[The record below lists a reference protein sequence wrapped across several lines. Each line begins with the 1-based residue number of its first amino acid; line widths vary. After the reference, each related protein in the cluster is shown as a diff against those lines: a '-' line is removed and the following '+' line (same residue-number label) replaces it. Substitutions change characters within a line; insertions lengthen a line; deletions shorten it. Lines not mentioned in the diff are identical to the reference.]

1 MPNDSRIRLVKIGAL
16 PITLFLT
23 GCASDPGSND
33 VQLSEFSGTVDTSAG
48 ASSPRTVY
56 APVNSPKQEPETLV
70 IRPLETTGHAGEPI
84 IQEQQASEASA
95 AVYDAKIG
103 DINGRPIIASRFLED
118 LMPRLRAEAAKFEPD
133 QRREWRQEA
142 SQIIK
147 RKLEG
152 MIRDEVLYREGRAR
166 IPEITPQGLAMFV
179 ERIRENIIR
188 NESGSYTK
196 AEQRIL
202 EEENVTMDEFLASL
216 EKQVVIKEILD
227 IAAEDYAPV
236 SWLDI
241 QNEYNRRYEYF
252 NPNPKAFFRIIT
264 TQDSET
270 ADTVTKR
277 LEAGDSFSDLASDP
291 NLNTYA
297 VDRGG
302 IFKIE
307 GTEFEGE
314 FTNARLIAIDDLNNA
329 LVTLDEGEW
338 AGPIARTGDRQ
349 SFVYLEQIQQVSYSL
364 ENEEVQL
371 RIEQHLKDARSNEAL
386 DRFVKRLRERA
397 NLGKDRA
404 DEMAIELLRVAE
416 TRVYG
421 DVAFSASN

>member
-1 MPNDSRIRLVKIGAL
+1 MPNDSRIRLVAIGAL
-16 PITLFLT
+16 PISLFLAC
-23 GCASDPGSND
+23 CASDSGSSD
-33 VQLSEFSGTVDTSAG
+33 VQLSEFSGSVDTSAG

-56 APVNSPKQEPETLV
+56 APVNSPKREPETLV
-70 IRPLETTGHAGEPI
+70 IRPLETTGHAGEPA
-84 IQEQQASEASA
+84 IQEQSTSEANA

-118 LMPRLRAEAAKFEPD
+118 LMPRLRAEAAKLEPD

-142 SQIIK
+142 FQIIA
-147 RKLEG
+147 RKLDG

-188 NESGSYTK
+188 RESGSYTQ

-241 QNEYNRRYEYF
+241 QNEYNRRYDTF
-252 NPNPKAFFRIIT
+252 NPNPRAYFRIIT
-264 TQDSET
+264 TRDSSTAET
-270 ADTVTKR
+270 VKQR
-277 LEAGDSFSDLASDP
+277 LDSGDSFGELASDS

-302 IFKIE
+302 IFKEE

-314 FTNARLIAIDDLNNA
+314 FTEARLIAIDDLNSA
-329 LVTLDEGEW
+329 LVTLNEGEW
-338 AGPIARTGDRQ
+338 AGPIARSGDRQ
-349 SFVYLEQIQQVSYSL
+349 SFVYLERVQQQSFSL
-364 ENEEVQL
+364 EDENVQL
-371 RIEQHLKDARSNEAL
+371 SIEQYLKKTRSDEAL
-386 DRFVKRLRERA
+386 ERFVNRLRERA
-397 NLGKDRA
+397 NLGQSRA
-404 DEMAIELLRVAE
+404 NEMVIELLRVAE

-421 DVAFSASN
+421 DVTLNTTN

>member
-1 MPNDSRIRLVKIGAL
+1 MPNDSRIRLVKIGAF
-16 PITLFLT
+16 PMTLLLAS
-23 GCASDPGSND
+23 CASDPGSSD

-84 IQEQQASEASA
+84 TQEQPASEASA

-118 LMPRLRAEAAKFEPD
+118 LMPRLRAEAAKLEPD

-142 SQIIK
+142 FQIIA
-147 RKLEG
+147 RKLDG

-241 QNEYNRRYEYF
+241 QNEYNRRYEFF

-264 TQDSET
+264 TQDSNT
-270 ADTVTKR
+270 AESVSQR
-277 LEAGDSFSDLASDP
+277 LEAGDSFSDLASDS

-302 IFKIE
+302 LFKEE
-307 GTEFEGE
+307 GTEFDGQLAD
-314 FTNARLIAIDDLNNA
+314 ARLIAIDDLNSA
-329 LVTLDEGEW
+329 LVTLNEGEW
-338 AGPIARTGDRQ
+338 AGPIARSGNRQ
-349 SFVYLEQIQQVSYSL
+349 SFVYLERVEQESFSL
-364 ENEEVQL
+364 EDENVQL
-371 RIEQHLKDARSNEAL
+371 SIEQYLKKNRSDEAL
-386 DRFVKRLRERA
+386 ERFVNRLRERA
-397 NLGKDRA
+397 NLGQDRA
-404 DEMAIELLRVAE
+404 NEMVVELLRVAE

-421 DVAFSASN
+421 DVAFNAPN